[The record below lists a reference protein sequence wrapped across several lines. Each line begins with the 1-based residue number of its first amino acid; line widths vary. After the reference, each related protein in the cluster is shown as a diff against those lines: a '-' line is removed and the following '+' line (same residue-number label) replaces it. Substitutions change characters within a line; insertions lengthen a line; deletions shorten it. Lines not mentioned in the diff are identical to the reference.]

1 MKSTYLEEVGGK
13 TTTGPSGQVR
23 KLRVIGQLSSGA
35 GVNGLLRVYF
45 IRL

>member
-1 MKSTYLEEVGGK
+1 MFDEYLEELGGR
-13 TTTGPSGQVR
+13 TTTAPSSQVR
-23 KLRVIGQLSSGA
+23 KLHVIGQLSSGA